1 MRTFLLGIGLFA
13 LLAGGIVGGWLAMN
27 RLAVGSVGAPAH
39 AGAVSNGHPEACTN
53 VNFQVASRDESVRT
67 ILLEEGDLM
76 RGTFEADGG
85 FGKVDIIMR
94 IVDPQGNH
102 LASSPRAANYDF
114 VLPVKLRGEH
124 KFVFDNRYSMFTAKA
139 VGLFYCIDNGRR

>member
-1 MRTFLLGIGLFA
+1 
-13 LLAGGIVGGWLAMN
+13 
-27 RLAVGSVGAPAH
+27 
-39 AGAVSNGHPEACTN
+39 
-53 VNFQVASRDESVRT
+53 
-67 ILLEEGDLM
+67 M

-102 LASSPRAANYDF
+102 LASSPRVANYDF
-114 VLPVKLRGEH
+114 VLPVKVRGEH

-139 VGLFYCIDNGRR
+139 VGLFYCIDNGRRDTRPHEHRIRRTAIRTAGLQTCPARVLCEVLIG